1 MQRMF
6 SQWLGR
12 ALRVLMLSA
21 ITLGLTACFKK
32 TTTDKDIDYINSVE
46 AQELVQG
53 KKKLLG
59 IAGTSKAVWLDPR
72 TPAEFRA
79 EHIPGAINLPY
90 EDLSEEYTTLKEY
103 DILIVY
109 GKDYNDPVA
118 DGYSKSLIELG
129 HHNVR
134 TLNGGLRAWKA
145 DGNPVETGDAKPAS

>member
-1 MQRMF
+1 MQEMF

-12 ALRVLMLSA
+12 VAPVLATMVF
-21 ITLGLTACFKK
+21 TLGLTACFHK
-32 TTTDKDIDYINSVE
+32 TTTDKNIDYINTVD
-46 AQELVQG
+46 AQELVHG

-72 TPAEFRA
+72 TTTEFRA

-90 EDLSEEYTTLKEY
+90 QDLTEEFTTLKVY
-103 DILIVY
+103 DIVIVY

-129 HHNVR
+129 HRDVR
-134 TLNGGLRAWKA
+134 TLSGGLRAWKD
-145 DGNPVETGDAKPAS
+145 DGNPVETGDAKPVS